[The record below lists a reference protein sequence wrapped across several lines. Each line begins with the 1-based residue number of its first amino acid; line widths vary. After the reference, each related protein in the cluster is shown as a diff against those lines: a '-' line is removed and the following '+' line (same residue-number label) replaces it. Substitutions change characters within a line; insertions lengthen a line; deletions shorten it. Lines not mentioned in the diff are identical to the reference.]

1 MAVLSVIQYMVGK
14 HRVSVLFLLYLVV
27 VMGMAGPDNLRKYY
41 DALTPE
47 QKTAQGKLGAQKSA
61 ESRRRYKTQQECL
74 KAILSLKVTDPDVK
88 KALEAL
94 GLDPTYAQ
102 AVAFA
107 QVNKATKVADGDA
120 ARYVRDTVGERPSER
135 HEVLVDADADLSY
148 LSDAELLRM
157 ASSEE
162 DADQGD

>member
-27 VMGMAGPDNLRKYY
+27 VKAVGNIQAYY
-41 DALTPE
+41 NRLTPE
-47 QKTAQGKLGAQKSA
+47 ERREQSQKGAKASLEA
-61 ESRRRYKTQQECL
+61 RMRYKTQRECL
-74 KAILSLKVTDPDVK
+74 KQILAMKVTDADVK
-88 KALEAL
+88 KTLIEA

-102 AVAFA
+102 AIAYA
-107 QVNKATKVADGDA
+107 QVGKAMRTADGDA

-157 ASSEE
+157 ASSDEG
-162 DADQGD
+162 DQGD